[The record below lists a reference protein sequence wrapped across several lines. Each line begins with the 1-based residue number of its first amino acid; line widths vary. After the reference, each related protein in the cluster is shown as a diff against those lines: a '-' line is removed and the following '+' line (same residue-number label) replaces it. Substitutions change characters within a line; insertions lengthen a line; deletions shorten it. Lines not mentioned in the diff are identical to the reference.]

1 MIKKKV
7 AIFDI
12 DGTIFRSSLL
22 IKLVDAL
29 IREGIFKPGV
39 ADIYK
44 KAHEDWL
51 NRDGGYEAYIKGVVM
66 AFDRNIQGVS
76 YSDLRRIAHR
86 VVVENKSRTYRYTRD
101 LVRDLKG
108 KGYYVMAISHS
119 PKLALEGFCKTL
131 GFNKVYG
138 LMYDVDK
145 KGKFTGRFLF
155 PDLIFSKDKILER
168 ALGEGGLTLAGSVG
182 VGDTESDIPF
192 LKMVKRPICFNPNKK
207 LYEHAKKSGWEIV
220 VERKD
225 VIYKI

>member
-29 IREGIFKPGV
+29 IREGIFNPGV
-39 ADIYK
+39 ADMYK
-44 KAHEDWL
+44 KAHEDWQ
-51 NRDGGYEAYIKGVVM
+51 NREGGYEMYIKGVVK
-66 AFDRNIQGVS
+66 AIDENIRGVS
-76 YSDLRRIAHR
+76 YSDLRRIAHQ

-101 LVRDLKG
+101 LVRDLKA

-138 LMYDVDK
+138 LMYEVDTR
-145 KGKFTGRFLF
+145 GKFTGRFLF
-155 PDLIFSKDKILER
+155 PELIFSKDKISPAEVLSFSPNSR
-168 ALGEGGLTLAGSVG
+168 LITVVTPSVRFTFVSQSARGLSEFVG
-182 VGDTESDIPF
+182 TSLTVTSPGF
-192 LKMVKRPICFNPNKK
+192 LN
-207 LYEHAKKSGWEIV
+207 SS
-220 VERKD
+220 
-225 VIYKI
+225 